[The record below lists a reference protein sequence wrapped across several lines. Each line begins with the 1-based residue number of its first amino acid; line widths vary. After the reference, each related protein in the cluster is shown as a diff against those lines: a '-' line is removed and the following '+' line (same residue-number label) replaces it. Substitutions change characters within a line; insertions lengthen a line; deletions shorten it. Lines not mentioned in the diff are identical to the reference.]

1 MNNLIDNRQ
10 YILSKTKYIVESIL
24 AEKNTTEATVGTRIP
39 INAYDIDSMDLVAI
53 TEDIEATFDIRLSID
68 EINGESTVSEIT
80 DAIFSKIKQKNG
92 RI

>member
-10 YILSKTKYIVESIL
+10 YILSKTKYIVESIT
-24 AEKNTTEATVGTRIP
+24 ADKNSTGATVGTGIP

-53 TEDIEATFDIRLSID
+53 TEDIEATFDIRLGVD

-80 DAIFSKIKQKNG
+80 DAIFSKMKHKNG

>member
-24 AEKNTTEATVGTRIP
+24 AEKNSTGATVGTGIP

-80 DAIFSKIKQKNG
+80 DAIFSKIKHKNG

>member
-24 AEKNTTEATVGTRIP
+24 AEKNATEATVGTGIP